1 MSDKYILL
9 VEDNRDD
16 EELTIM
22 ALREGG
28 VVNRIEVARDG
39 AQAIELATRIQE
51 SGGELPSAVLL
62 DLKMPKLDGFQVLER
77 LRAMPAWR
85 LVPVVVMT
93 SSSHEEDAIRS
104 YCSGANS
111 FVRKPVDFDGFR
123 EAIRKVG
130 IYWLLV
136 NSPAGPRRD

>member
-1 MSDKYILL
+1 MNDKYILL

-16 EELTIM
+16 EELTII

-28 VVNRIEVARDG
+28 VVNHIEIARDG
-39 AQAIELATRIQE
+39 AEAVEFATRIQD
-51 SGGELPSAVLL
+51 SRGPVPSAVLL
-62 DLKMPKLDGFQVLER
+62 DLKLPKLDGFQVLAK
-77 LRAMPAWR
+77 LRELPAWK

-111 FVRKPVDFDGFR
+111 FVRKPVGFDAFR
-123 EAIRKVG
+123 DAVRKVG
-130 IYWLLV
+130 MYWLLV
-136 NSPAGPRRD
+136 NRPAHP